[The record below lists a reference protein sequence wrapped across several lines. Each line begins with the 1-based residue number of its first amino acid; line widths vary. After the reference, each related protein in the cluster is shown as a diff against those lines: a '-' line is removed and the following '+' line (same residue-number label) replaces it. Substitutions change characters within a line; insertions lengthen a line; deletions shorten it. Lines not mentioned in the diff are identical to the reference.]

1 MKKRELYITQRDLTQ
16 LQELLEGG
24 GAVHD
29 RDRKDLSV
37 LAEEVKQATIVGPD
51 AIPAKVVTMNTRLR
65 LMDLEARKSFEMTV
79 VFPQYADVDTGKVSV
94 ISPVGTAVL
103 GYAEGDTIE
112 WSVPAGKRRL
122 RIEKILF
129 QPEADGNRH
138 PQR

>member
-1 MKKRELYITQRDLTQ
+1 
-16 LQELLEGG
+16 
-24 GAVHD
+24 
-29 RDRKDLSV
+29 
-37 LAEEVKQATIVGPD
+37 
-51 AIPAKVVTMNTRLR
+51 
-65 LMDLEARKSFEMTV
+65 
-79 VFPQYADVDTGKVSV
+79 
-94 ISPVGTAVL
+94 VL

>member
-1 MKKRELYITQRDLTQ
+1 MKKRELYITQSDLTQ

-29 RDRKDLSV
+29 RDRKDLSM
-37 LAEEVKQATIVGPD
+37 LAEELKQATVVEPD

-65 LMDLEARKSFEMTV
+65 LMDLDAHKSFEMTV
-79 VFPQYADVDTGKVSV
+79 VFPQYADFDTGKVSV

-122 RIEKILF
+122 RIEKILY
-129 QPEADGNRH
+129 QPEAAGGH
-138 PQR
+138 HL

>member
-1 MKKRELYITQRDLTQ
+1 
-16 LQELLEGG
+16 
-24 GAVHD
+24 
-29 RDRKDLSV
+29 
-37 LAEEVKQATIVGPD
+37 
-51 AIPAKVVTMNTRLR
+51 
-65 LMDLEARKSFEMTV
+65 MTV

>member
-1 MKKRELYITQRDLTQ
+1 MKKRELYITQSDLAK

-29 RDRKDLSV
+29 RDRKDLSG
-37 LAEEVKQATIVGPD
+37 LAAELKQATVVEPD

-65 LMDLEARKSFEMTV
+65 LMDLDAHKSFEMTV

-122 RIEKILF
+122 RIEKILY
-129 QPEADGNRH
+129 QPEAAGDH
-138 PQR
+138 HL

>member
-1 MKKRELYITQRDLTQ
+1 MKKRELYITQSDLAK

-29 RDRKDLSV
+29 RDRKDLSG
-37 LAEEVKQATIVGPD
+37 LAAELKQATVVEPD

-65 LMDLEARKSFEMTV
+65 LMDLDARKSFEMTV

-94 ISPVGTAVL
+94 VSPVGTAVL

-122 RIEKILF
+122 RIEKILY
-129 QPEADGNRH
+129 QPEAAGDH
-138 PQR
+138 HL